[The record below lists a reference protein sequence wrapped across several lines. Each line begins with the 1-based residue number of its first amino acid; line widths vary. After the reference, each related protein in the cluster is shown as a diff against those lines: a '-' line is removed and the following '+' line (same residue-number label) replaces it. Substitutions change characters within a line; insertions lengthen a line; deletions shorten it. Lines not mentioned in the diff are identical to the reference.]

1 MQLSKLA
8 ARLYVDGRLSGEVEG
23 TARQARTLSFAV
35 GCHLHE
41 HQRISSI
48 WMCDHAVDAWSDPT
62 AVQSLAQCSYLMLA
76 NTLSGHT
83 ELARSGQ
90 RVSRNHIM
98 ATQPIT
104 GTAIEPHVV
113 TCHYPKPLTAINLML

>member
-48 WMCDHAVDAWSDPT
+48 WMCDHAVDAWSDPA
-62 AVQSLAQCSYLMLA
+62 AVQSLTQCLYTLIRMSFIHEGSY
-76 NTLSGHT
+76 T
-83 ELARSGQ
+83 ELARSAIK
-90 RVSRNHIM
+90 RYAHI
-98 ATQPIT
+98 
-104 GTAIEPHVV
+104 TAVE
-113 TCHYPKPLTAINLML
+113 